1 MTSWPRWKELGGS
14 RHFNNIHIWR
24 DLVVRMDVNQ
34 VIKEAMQAQLDHFKE
49 EIRILRAEAWKE
61 GYAAGSYDE
70 RLESNTLH
78 TNPYLKEN
86 DTGGDDAGDSSTP
99 A

>member
-1 MTSWPRWKELGGS
+1 
-14 RHFNNIHIWR
+14 
-24 DLVVRMDVNQ
+24 VVRMDVNQ

-49 EIRILRAEAWKE
+49 EIRILRAEAWNA
-61 GYAAGSYDE
+61 GYDAGSYDAS
-70 RLESNTLH
+70 LESNTVH

-86 DTGGDDAGDSSTP
+86 ETGGDDAGDSPTP